1 MNDFKLP
8 LLLRLNKWFY
18 LVFMIAFFALGIVLS
33 FLAAT
38 KDNNTLYILGIISF
52 LISTFSMTSF
62 FSRIFKVKQK
72 KEVYK
77 IEDYS
82 YISPLD
88 LVSSLKQNGFEFRK
102 NGFGYVSSKIVGK
115 TCYKVTIVENVSEY
129 LNPDESK
136 TDNTKTKGIDRCNEF
151 VALEFFTVNTDNIYD
166 KAPQLSF
173 AGEKVSYTSFI
184 YLDDVIREC
193 NVIDHLNHEKSRKE
207 LLNLLKLEKIN
218 KE

>member
-8 LLLRLNKWFY
+8 LFMRLNKWIY
-18 LVFMIAFFALGIVLS
+18 LALMVSFFALGIGLS
-33 FLAAT
+33 FIAAT
-38 KDNNTLYILGIISF
+38 KDNNALYFLGIICF

-62 FSRIFKVKQK
+62 FSRIFKFKPK
-72 KEVYK
+72 KETYK
-77 IEDYS
+77 TCDYN
-82 YISPLD
+82 YVAPLD

-102 NGFGYVSSKIVGK
+102 NGFGYVASKIVGK
-115 TCYKVTIVENVSEY
+115 TCYKVTIVVNVKEY
-129 LNPDESK
+129 MNPDKDK

-151 VALEFFTVNTDNIYD
+151 VAFEFFTVDEDKIYE

-184 YLDDVIREC
+184 YLDNIIREC
-193 NVIDHLNHEKSRKE
+193 NVVDHLNHTNSRLYLMN
-207 LLNLLKLEKIN
+207 LLNLEVAT

>member
-8 LLLRLNKWFY
+8 LLMRLNKWLY

-62 FSRIFKVKQK
+62 FSRIFKFKQK

-77 IEDYS
+77 TCDYT
-82 YISPLD
+82 YEAPLD
-88 LVSSLKQNGFEFRK
+88 LVSRLKQNGFEFRK
-102 NGFGYVSSKIVGK
+102 NGFGYVASKIVGK
-115 TCYKVTIVENVSEY
+115 TCYKVTIVENVGEY
-129 LNPDESK
+129 LNPDKDK
-136 TDNTKTKGIDRCNEF
+136 TDNTKTKGIDRCTEF
-151 VALEFFTVNTDNIYD
+151 VAFEFFTVNTDNIYD

-184 YLDDVIREC
+184 YLDNYIQEC
-193 NVIDHLNHEKSRKE
+193 NVVDHLNHEKSRQD
-207 LLNLLKLEKIN
+207 LLTILNLEKIN